1 MDIVLNPQDKITA
14 CPLEAAEGL
23 SVQDRRLTLQNLEK
37 LAVNLQTQVEKAKQ
51 IINNGGGDEHTTVY
65 LKLEGHLSKIKK
77 FTGQTMLLKLCDINS
92 VDMKPDQ

>member
-1 MDIVLNPQDKITA
+1 
-14 CPLEAAEGL
+14 
-23 SVQDRRLTLQNLEK
+23 
-37 LAVNLQTQVEKAKQ
+37 VEKAKQ